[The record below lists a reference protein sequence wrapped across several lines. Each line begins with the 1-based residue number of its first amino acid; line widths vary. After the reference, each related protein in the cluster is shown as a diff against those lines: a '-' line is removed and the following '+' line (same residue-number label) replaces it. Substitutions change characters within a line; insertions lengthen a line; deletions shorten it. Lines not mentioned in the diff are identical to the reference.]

1 MCRLEEAVKRESE
14 EKTPAKRKCAVP
26 NRSAAWLTEALLSGY
41 NILIKDLSGKQGLNG
56 EYIRLA
62 VRRPEENERL
72 LAAMRELLA

>member
-1 MCRLEEAVKRESE
+1 MAR
-14 EKTPAKRKCAVP
+14 
-26 NRSAAWLTEALLSGY
+26 AAWLTEALLSGY